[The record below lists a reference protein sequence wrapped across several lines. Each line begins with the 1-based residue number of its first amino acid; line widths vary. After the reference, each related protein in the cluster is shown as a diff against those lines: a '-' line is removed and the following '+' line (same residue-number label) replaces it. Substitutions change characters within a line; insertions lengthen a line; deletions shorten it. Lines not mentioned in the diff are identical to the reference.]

1 MLPLYREFV
10 KSRRYAER
18 WSRAVREADLD
29 TLLRMFRKQVPNA
42 QLNSFSTN
50 GIGFFVDLIF
60 AGPTGHYTNATTIVP
75 GMAQFTFSTQ
85 VLRHISTTVAPL
97 YDKLYSSRLFARHT
111 AEAINRNNEEKLKRL
126 LKPYIK
132 SCYITA
138 INIESSGLKISFN
151 FPGSELIYLNEF
163 FLDKVP

>member
-1 MLPLYREFV
+1 M
-10 KSRRYAER
+10 
-18 WSRAVREADLD
+18 D

-60 AGPTGHYTNATTIVP
+60 AGPVGHYTNATTIIP
-75 GMAQFTFSTQ
+75 GMAQFTFSTP
-85 VLRHISTTVAPL
+85 VLRHISATVIPL
-97 YDKLYSSRLFARHT
+97 YRKLAASRLFARHV

-126 LKPYIK
+126 LRHYVK
-132 SCYITA
+132 SRFLVG
-138 INIESSGLKISFN
+138 INIQDSGFYLSFK
-151 FPGSELIYLNEF
+151 FPGSRLIYRNQF